1 MLLAVPSLMLQ
12 PVLFVP
18 TAFFVSCW
26 TGSLT
31 HVYWSELR
39 NQPVIPLC
47 GASGGIYGLFV
58 AALLST
64 LKIEDY
70 TYRAAAFVFYFS
82 LHIVIAIAGASGP
95 FGFENSQNIDK
106 GRL

>member
-1 MLLAVPSLMLQ
+1 MAYFAAAPPLMLQ
-12 PVLFVP
+12 PVWFVP
-18 TAFFVSCW
+18 ATFFFSCW

-31 HVYWSELR
+31 HVYWSKLR

-64 LKIEDY
+64 LKIEDH

-82 LHIVIAIAGASGP
+82 LHIVIAIAGALGP
-95 FGFENSQNIDK
+95 FDFE
-106 GRL
+106 

>member
-1 MLLAVPSLMLQ
+1 M
-12 PVLFVP
+12 
-18 TAFFVSCW
+18 
-26 TGSLT
+26 
-31 HVYWSELR
+31 LR

-70 TYRAAAFVFYFS
+70 TYRAAAFGTYFS
-82 LHIVIAIAGASGP
+82 LHIVIAIAGALGP
-95 FGFENSQNIDK
+95 FDFE
-106 GRL
+106 